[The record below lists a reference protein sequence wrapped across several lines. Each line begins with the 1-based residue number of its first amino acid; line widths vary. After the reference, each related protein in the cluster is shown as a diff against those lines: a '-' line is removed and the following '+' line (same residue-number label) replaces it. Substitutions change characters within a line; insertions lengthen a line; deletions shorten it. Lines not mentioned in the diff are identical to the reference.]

1 MAARKSAG
9 PSWAIAILLSLISL
23 ILILITLLSGVGGH
37 LLGSYITIDTTNIA
51 ISAKLGSSV
60 FLQDLSRITGSNL
73 VGQASTRQSLGL
85 SSTYSVSLLT
95 ACGQDEGS
103 TTCYTPRIGFTFNPG
118 SDLKLD
124 RTAAQGTLS
133 RAYYDQL
140 RTYAAVSTF
149 VAVAYIVASLLTTL
163 SCLAIVLSRRFARA
177 ITVSRINAGIVAVL
191 VLVATIASIVTFVRL
206 RDTFNNALGDIGVKA
221 EISASAFALSAAA
234 SVASIIAFVLVLLI
248 RPATSGYN
256 QSYRRDKVVDGVDG
270 ADEAGLM
277 SLKPRAAGVGV
288 GILERVQTWN
298 RPRYAQL
305 DGKKLPS
312 AHSRDHS
319 PESDREGLINPANDD
334 VVPNST
340 YPPPLW
346 ANKQGKQDLDHVAT
360 AYEPNASTF

>member
-1 MAARKSAG
+1 MG
-9 PSWAIAILLSLISL
+9 
-23 ILILITLLSGVGGH
+23 
-37 LLGSYITIDTTNIA
+37 
-51 ISAKLGSSV
+51 
-60 FLQDLSRITGSNL
+60 QDG
-73 VGQASTRQSLGL
+73 TRQSLGL
-85 SSTYSVSLLT
+85 SSTYHVSLLT

-103 TTCYTPRIGFTFNPG
+103 TTCYTPRVGFAFNPG

-133 RAYYDQL
+133 TAYYDQL
-140 RTYAAVSTF
+140 HTYAAVSTF
-149 VAVAYIVASLLTTL
+149 VAVAYIVASFLTIL
-163 SCLAIVLSRRFARA
+163 SCLAIVLSRRSARA
-177 ITVSRINAGIVAVL
+177 ITVSRINSAIAALL

-206 RDTFNNALGDIGVKA
+206 RDAFNNAFGDIGVNTA
-221 EISASAFALSAAA
+221 ISASAFALSAAA

-248 RPATSGYN
+248 RPATSGYG
-256 QSYRRDKVVDGVDG
+256 QSYRQDKVVGGVDG

-305 DGKKLPS
+305 GGNKASS

-334 VVPNST
+334 VTHDSLVPNST
-340 YPPPLW
+340 YPQPVW
-346 ANKQGKQDLDHVAT
+346 AKKQGKQDLDHVAT
-360 AYEPNASTF
+360 AYEPNASSF